1 MPAPDRLKR
10 ALWVLFA
17 VNVLN
22 FYDRHISGALAEPIR
37 REFQLSD
44 TELGL
49 LGSAFIWLYALVGVP
64 LGRMAD
70 TMSRKKL
77 LAGGIAVWSALT
89 AFNGAARSFSMLMVS
104 RLGVAVGE
112 AACAPAA
119 TSWLGDLFPASQRS
133 KALSTF
139 MLGVPVGGALSYFL
153 SGPLAQYFGWRTA
166 MVMAA
171 APALLLIPLLL
182 SLPEPERGAAESSP
196 QAAGSGSMWSVLRI
210 PTLWWI
216 IFSGALLNFNMYAF
230 GHFLPAFFS
239 RVHGLTLAQSGV
251 ATGFVYAI
259 GGVGGGL
266 LAGRLGDAIIGRR
279 RDGRLYLGALFAL
292 ATAPVAFLGIRQ
304 ESGFFWVAL
313 VLLGL
318 AYAGCNT
325 YYGFV
330 YPSIQDIVP
339 PAQRGTTMAV
349 YFMAMYLLGAS
360 FGPLLTG
367 RLSDWRARVAAD
379 AAGSAAIEEKFRA
392 IGLQEAMLI
401 IPVLAIGLA
410 FVLWAGSRTIRRDIA
425 RRETGTKPETV
436 LA

>member
-1 MPAPDRLKR
+1 MPAPDRLTR

-37 REFQLSD
+37 REFNLSD

-64 LGRMAD
+64 LGRLAD

-77 LAGGIAVWSALT
+77 LAYGIGVWSLLT
-89 AFNGAARSFSMLMVS
+89 AFNAFARSFGMLMVS

-112 AACAPAA
+112 AACAPTA
-119 TSWLGDLFPASQRS
+119 TSWLGDLFPASRRS

-153 SGPLAQYFGWRTA
+153 SGPLAQAFGWRMA
-166 MVMAA
+166 MVFAA
-171 APALLLIPLLL
+171 APAVLLIPLLL
-182 SLPEPERGAAESSP
+182 SLPEPERGSAEGAHGGDS
-196 QAAGSGSMWSVLRI
+196 ASMWSVLQI

-266 LAGRLGDAIIGRR
+266 LAGKLGDAAAGTRR
-279 RDGRLYLGALFAL
+279 NGRLLLGAAFAL
-292 ATAPVAFLGIRQ
+292 ATVPVAFLGIRQ
-304 ESGFFWVAL
+304 EGGFFWVAL

-367 RLSDWRARVAAD
+367 KLSDWRAHVAAD
-379 AAGSAAIEEKFRA
+379 AAGSAVVSEKFRA

-401 IPVLAIGLA
+401 IPVLAVGLA
-410 FVLWAGSRTIRRDIA
+410 FVLWMGSRTIQRDIE
-425 RRETGTKPETV
+425 RREARSKAAAV

>member
-1 MPAPDRLKR
+1 MPEPKQLER

-17 VNVLN
+17 INILN

-37 REFQLSD
+37 REFQLTD
-44 TELGL
+44 TQLGL
-49 LGSAFIWLYALVGVP
+49 LGSAFIWLYALVGLP
-64 LGRMAD
+64 LGRLAD
-70 TMSRKKL
+70 STSRKKI
-77 LAGGIAVWSALT
+77 LAWGIGIWSLLT
-89 AFNGAARSFSMLMVS
+89 AFNGLVKSFPMLLAA

-112 AACAPAA
+112 AACAPTA
-119 TSWLGDLFPASQRS
+119 TSWIGDLFPPHKRS
-133 KALSTF
+133 RALSLF

-153 SGPLAQYFGWRTA
+153 SGPLAQAFGWRLA
-166 MVMAA
+166 MVIAA
-171 APALLLIPLLL
+171 APALILIPLLL
-182 SLPEPERGAAESSP
+182 SLPEPVRGATEAVSRET
-196 QAAGSGSMWSVLRI
+196 AGSMWSVLRI

-216 IFSGALLNFNMYAF
+216 ILSGALLNFNMYAF

-266 LAGRLGDAIIGRR
+266 LAGRLGDAIVNRR
-279 RDGRLYLGALFAL
+279 EDGRLWLGALLAL
-292 ATAPVAFLGIRQ
+292 ATAPFAFFGISQGLFWAALPLLGI
-304 ESGFFWVAL
+304 
-313 VLLGL
+313 

-330 YPSIQDIVP
+330 YPSIHDIVP
-339 PAQRGTTMAV
+339 PALRGTTMAI

-367 RLSDWRARVAAD
+367 RLSDWRAHVAAQ
-379 AAGSAAIEEKFRA
+379 AAGATVITEQFRA
-392 IGLQEAMLI
+392 TGLQEAMLVL
-401 IPVLAIGLA
+401 PVLSCALA
-410 FVLWAGSRTIRRDIA
+410 FVLWAASRTIGRDMA
-425 RRETGTKPETV
+425 RRRQAAARTGAV

>member
-10 ALWVLFA
+10 AVWVLFA
-17 VNVLN
+17 VNILN

-37 REFQLSD
+37 REFGLSD

-77 LAGGIAVWSALT
+77 LAAGIAVWSALT
-89 AFNGAARSFSMLMVS
+89 AFNGFARSFPMLMVS

-112 AACAPAA
+112 AACAPTA

-153 SGPLAQYFGWRTA
+153 SGPLAQAFGWRVA
-166 MVMAA
+166 MMIAA

-182 SLPEPERGAAESSP
+182 SLPEPERGAAEGGHG
-196 QAAGSGSMWSVLRI
+196 AGEGSMWSVLRI

-251 ATGFVYAI
+251 ATGIVYAI

-266 LAGRLGDAIIGRR
+266 LAGKLGDAILGRR
-279 RDGRLYLGALFAL
+279 RNGRLYLGAIFAL

-304 ESGFFWVAL
+304 SDGFFWAAL
-313 VLLGL
+313 LLLGL

-339 PAQRGTTMAV
+339 PAQRGTTMAI

-367 RLSDWRARVAAD
+367 KLSDWRAHVAAQ
-379 AAGSAAIEEKFRA
+379 AAGSSTVTEKFRA
-392 IGLQEAMLI
+392 IGLQEAMFI
-401 IPVLAIGLA
+401 IPVLALGLA
-410 FVLWAGSRTIRRDIA
+410 FVLWAGSRTIAADIA
-425 RRETGTKPETV
+425 RREAGSKRETV